1 MIHQRRWRQC
11 TIRTLLWTLL
21 TRRSCEM
28 VSDSFSNVLPI
39 LPAIHSQSR
48 WAAQNPYDIDDTL
61 NTNRPCAAVSQNE
74 NEHDLG
80 REESFLPAV
89 QQSKNHSR
97 TTVEDVMQQ
106 TWPTFSQSRRRVVQ
120 WSASLLTSFFA
131 LPATE
136 AAITADRTTTSR
148 IAVEATTPPAVIPF
162 ASLRRYKR
170 ITLRNG
176 LPVLLVSDKSVS
188 YCQAAMA
195 VPAGQF
201 YDGAVPGLAHL
212 MEHMLLSTPVT
223 SSTRRSDADLESWLT
238 ERDGASNAFT
248 ANQRYE
254 SFAGCLWLCCCWTR
268 ISPYRR
274 LHFDR
279 VCYHFTC
286 PKQVFGESLER
297 FAAVFRQK
305 AVETVCRNR
314 NVLRREIRRV
324 DSELNFDSV
333 FAQEEHLTKV
343 RFFLYYTTA
352 IEALSVLVCLTHCT
366 NVDQGVY
373 KLGASLLCIFQRQH

>member
-1 MIHQRRWRQC
+1 MIQQRRWRQS
-11 TIRTLLWTLL
+11 TIRTLFWTLL

-39 LPAIHSQSR
+39 VPAIHSQSSR

-61 NTNRPCAAVSQNE
+61 QTNGSSSAVSQDE
-74 NEHDLG
+74 NEHELG
-80 REESFLPAV
+80 REESFLPTD

-97 TTVEDVMQQ
+97 TTVEDDLMQQ
-106 TWPTFSQSRRRVVQ
+106 ETWPTLSQSRRRVVQ
-120 WSASLLTSFFA
+120 WSASLLLTSFFA

-136 AAITADRTTTSR
+136 AAITADRTTSSS

-176 LPVLLVSDKSVS
+176 LPVLLVSDKSVP

-223 SSTRRSDADLESWLT
+223 SSARRSDADLESWLT

-248 ANQRYE
+248 ANQRYVYYCAVVGPE
-254 SFAGCLWLCCCWTR
+254 S
-268 ISPYRR
+268 
-274 LHFDR
+274 
-279 VCYHFTC
+279 YH
-286 PKQVFGESLER
+286 KMM
-297 FAAVFRQK
+297 
-305 AVETVCRNR
+305 
-314 NVLRREIRRV
+314 
-324 DSELNFDSV
+324 
-333 FAQEEHLTKV
+333 
-343 RFFLYYTTA
+343 A
-352 IEALSVLVCLTHCT
+352 IAL
-366 NVDQGVY
+366 
-373 KLGASLLCIFQRQH
+373 